1 MATRLVL
8 GEQAEADQLKES
20 CLEFIKPNAA
30 AVIAS
35 EGFKEHVASNNQL
48 LLEVMSFNAGVPSAN
63 KGKKRTADEAELS
76 TPAQDEEVEQ
86 MRGWKVAR
94 LREELQGRGLDTK
107 GRKGEL
113 VERLER
119 AMKGGSGGGSSS
131 SSSSSSSG
139 SGLGAAQ

>member
-1 MATRLVL
+1 MASNIALVNEVL
-8 GEQAEADQLKES
+8 G
-20 CLEFIKPNAA
+20 F
-30 AVIAS
+30 
-35 EGFKEHVASNNQL
+35 
-48 LLEVMSFNAGVPSAN
+48 VMGAPTGG
-63 KGKKRTADEAELS
+63 KGKKRTADEAGLS
-76 TPAQDEEVEQ
+76 AEDKEVEE

-139 SGLGAAQ
+139 LGAAQ

>member
-30 AVIAS
+30 AVMAT
-35 EGFKEHVASNNQL
+35 EGFKEHVASNAPL
-48 LLEVMSFNAGVPSAN
+48 LIEVMAFMAGAPTGN
-63 KGKKRTADEAELS
+63 KGKKRTADEAGLTSE
-76 TPAQDEEVEQ
+76 QQEEVGAI
-86 MRGWKVAR
+86 RGYKVAR

-119 AMKGGSGGGSSS
+119 AITGQGKEGQGSSS
-131 SSSSSSSG
+131 SSSS
-139 SGLGAAQ
+139 AT